1 MAAPTAGAGAGLSN
15 QELAEQL
22 HMSVKTARTH
32 MVTILAKLGVESR
45 LQALVF
51 ALCHGI
57 ARIE

>member
-1 MAAPTAGAGAGLSN
+1 MAAPTAGAAAGLSD